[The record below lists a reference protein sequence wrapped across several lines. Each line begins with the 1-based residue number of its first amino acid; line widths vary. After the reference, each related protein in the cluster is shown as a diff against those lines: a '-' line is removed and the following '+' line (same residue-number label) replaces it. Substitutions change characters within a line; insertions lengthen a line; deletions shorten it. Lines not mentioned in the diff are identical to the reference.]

1 MNPVRGCTH
10 AASPSPPYS
19 RETLSKGFPVGYP
32 LPTAALISQATIY
45 SLGEYFRITTV
56 APRPR
61 EPTPSALPFPLLELS
76 SREPILCHFDQ
87 ARAGLRLTYDYPSHW
102 VSLSDS
108 SLVHRPCCAK
118 SSQIRP
124 VRIMTVVVRPWQ
136 YTILYYVAPSV
147 NPRATLADLCG
158 GNTQWAWSYLLLPTY
173 QVLMPISSYRDWEVI
188 VK

>member
-1 MNPVRGCTH
+1 MNPVRGCTR

-76 SREPILCHFDQ
+76 SREPILCHFGQ
-87 ARAGLRLTYDYPSHW
+87 MRAGLRLTYEYPSHW

-108 SLVHRPCCAK
+108 FQDHKPCCVV

-124 VRIMTVVVRPWQ
+124 VRIMTIAVRPWQ
-136 YTILYYVAPSV
+136 YTILYYVAPLSIHA
-147 NPRATLADLCG
+147 PRSQTYAGATHNGLGRTYYCLRIRYLCL
-158 GNTQWAWSYLLLPTY
+158 YPH
-173 QVLMPISSYRDWEVI
+173 VVI
-188 VK
+188 GKS